1 MEQVNVFHK
10 GVVSDL
16 DYSVISPDMWV
27 FPTIGARMV
36 NLSGK
41 GYVIQNFD
49 GTKELFSLPSKH
61 IPLGFVEHDNILYI
75 ASTNPETG
83 FGSIGSYPSPDWS
96 GNSLGLL
103 NEFKPLKNLMHL
115 GLRLNLTTHKFNF
128 SPSNMI
134 SMQAKT
140 SYDGSTDIYLAD
152 HRNPLRMVNTGFT
165 KEGRILDRVIHRDDF
180 DSTVNVIQ
188 STSKSPMFSFKPF
201 GENGDLRNGNY
212 FVYVRYVTKDF
223 NETEFLAESF
233 AFALYQDRNEVGEYS
248 EGGISEESSG
258 KSINFTLSNL
268 DQTYEYVEFA
278 LIRYYGDNGPVA
290 YSSYIYQE
298 YFKITNET
306 MDFNLAYWD
315 RVVPFPEEEILAPRN
330 RDIIPKD
337 IVYFDNTLWGANWKE
352 KDRYRK
358 VLEEYAKRVMIF
370 PRVYEFGDHRFP
382 WNKIRE
388 GSSTASHYYITGD
401 FYDDPQEIYN
411 RSAYFRGE
419 TYAFALNYKFKDGDI
434 TDAYPTAGRDDYDND
449 TCHLADNWE
458 TYQQGTAFNQD
469 GIYRTP
475 KADLISS
482 DNEDR
487 YQLIKNNDRRLLYL
501 EFDFTEANRWLDE
514 DCDVEERMWGLENIR
529 GYRVVRSERKKNII
543 TQGLSMSQVKPE
555 GTLLNIQH
563 EIGITIGNE
572 SQKEPSTG
580 NSHNLVQ
587 FRPDDGDFDYS
598 VLIDPVYN
606 VSEHRYSQHRH
617 SVLGRE
623 TIGTEEVVLNERG
636 KECMYPY
643 YKAQIPMWGVYK
655 KTSTTKRHNTISY
668 STLGVMIPNE
678 YGLFSTDFLFNRA
691 LNLDSAKY
699 VKRVGR
705 SINGILDSQFSHN
718 VNPISSL
725 SVMRSLESENRDA
738 SILDKKATP
747 LVGNETIS
755 NAGGYNNKCIAV
767 GLDYTSEN
775 KSHVWNLKTT
785 GTSKTWTISNRNFS
799 SLPYIAF
806 ILDNTDSKSDVY
818 SSFEMY
824 KLGNNS
830 FSAGEYKTYNL
841 DVVNLCEQNPDNL
854 NILNW
859 YNKHILRY
867 KPVTEF
873 MGFIDSVDVW
883 RGDCFLNRTTL
894 NIMGWTD
901 TNAETDQG
909 GNAVVGDSD
918 GGGGHPSG
926 KYPWDW
932 AKGMSEDDHQR
943 YAHGITLSI
952 VTENKY
958 NTAYRYHNRYSQNSY
973 YDREAVGG
981 ANRMGQKWL
990 IRPWKSTTRE
1000 SLLLNT
1006 GNSVPVPEK
1015 LINIFPY
1022 LQPHTT
1028 NVHPTRIR
1036 YSGRYTPGAFYD
1048 STRQFDVLHF
1058 KDFDYAYGP
1067 INALYHQ
1074 SGMLISIQD
1083 SIINRHYVNE
1093 QALQIGQEG
1102 ESLLLGTSPEYL
1114 AQQTYTVGE
1123 FGSRHKW
1130 GTISN
1135 EMGIYGVDWHR
1146 GVIWKTGFKSAG
1158 THMVYVANDITI
1170 EKSIRT
1176 WLENLYKMYN
1186 PESDPTK
1193 LLADTPS
1200 SGEGVL
1206 LGYDR
1211 LNREIL
1217 FTFLLPIEST
1227 EDDYDVMEYKPL
1239 DRMDWY
1245 NTVYPMYFMAVVDG
1259 VMYYAR
1265 TTTSAKPGSSSD
1277 WVEVIG
1283 DIEEFDET
1291 KLYEAGSVVIGECNG
1306 ELRILVV
1313 SRNMVVAEA
1322 FYKYSFDLYLPGS
1335 LNYISNYIKVER
1347 KYYKSENRTLVLSEK
1362 NDAFIGEAPFAPKFY
1377 GLLDNAF
1384 FMANPNEPNQIHIGN
1399 QPGKV
1404 QEFFGEIEEFSIS
1417 FVVVGVS
1424 GEQSAAVLM
1433 KYFKS
1438 LDIEIN
1444 DIELSHITYKT
1455 ELQEG
1460 IYIYSKNS
1468 EEFWKDAEYFENKM
1482 KLPIFVQTNP
1492 DTEFED
1498 NGLEFYEGSDM
1509 KGTYLVVTLHY
1520 KPETEAEKVTLR
1532 NVITSFN
1539 ISQS

>member
-115 GLRLNLTTHKFNF
+115 DIRQNLTTHKFNF

-140 SYDGSTDIYLAD
+140 SYDGSVDLYLAD
-152 HRNPLRMVNTGFT
+152 YRNPLRMINTGFT
-165 KEGRILDRVIHRDDF
+165 KEGRVLDRVIDRDAF
-180 DSTVNVIQ
+180 ESSVNVIQ
-188 STSKSPMFSFKPF
+188 STSQSPQFHFKPF
-201 GENGDLRNGNY
+201 GDNGDLRNGNY

-233 AFALYQDRNEVGEYS
+233 AFALYQDRNETGEYS
-248 EGGISEESSG
+248 EGGLSEESSG

-315 RVVPFPEEEILAPRN
+315 RVIPFPEEQILAPRN
-330 RDIIPKD
+330 RDVIPKD

-370 PRVYEFGDHRFP
+370 PRVHSISDKPFGMHLPNNDNP
-382 WNKIRE
+382 YDNMAQTMLGTK
-388 GSSTASHYYITGD
+388 SSLSYTHD
-401 FYDDPQEIYN
+401 FYDSPEEVYH
-411 RSAYFRGE
+411 RVGYFRGE

-449 TCHLADNWE
+449 TCHLTDDWE
-458 TYQQGTAFNQD
+458 TYQQSTAFNQD

-482 DNEDR
+482 DGDDK
-487 YQLIKNNDRRLLYL
+487 YQLLKNEERRLLYL
-501 EFDFTEANRWLDE
+501 VFDFTEANDWIVNKCEL
-514 DCDVEERMWGLENIR
+514 EEREWALSNIDSM
-529 GYRVVRSERKKNII
+529 RVVRAERKENLVA
-543 TQGLSMSQVKPE
+543 QGVSMNQIKPE
-555 GTLLNIQH
+555 GILYNEQAELSKVNIDKMV
-563 EIGITIGNE
+563 ID
-572 SQKEPSTG
+572 
-580 NSHNLVQ
+580 NSNQ
-587 FRPDDGDFDYS
+587 IKQYYIDNDDFDHHTFNNDYRYLRRS
-598 VLIDPVYN
+598 IAGTETIHL
-606 VSEHRYSQHRH
+606 SER
-617 SVLGRE
+617 GRE
-623 TIGTEEVVLNERG
+623 C
-636 KECMYPY
+636 KFPY
-643 YKAQIPMWGVYK
+643 YRSIIPMWGQYNK
-655 KTSTTKRHNTISY
+655 GNKFNTVSY
-668 STLGVMIPNE
+668 STVGSIVLNDYAIYSPD
-678 YGLFSTDFLFNRA
+678 YLFNRA
-691 LNLDSAKY
+691 TILDNVRYIKRIGRTINSLVDTKAYSDVTPAYNLTAMSSMD
-699 VKRVGR
+699 
-705 SINGILDSQFSHN
+705 SIN
-718 VNPISSL
+718 
-725 SVMRSLESENRDA
+725 RA
-738 SILDKKATP
+738 STALAKKAIGMT
-747 LVGNETIS
+747 GNETVT
-755 NAGGYNNKCIAV
+755 NAGGHDGACITKAYDLMDSNNSHVYAS
-767 GLDYTSEN
+767 GLDSNDEGP
-775 KSHVWNLKTT
+775 V
-785 GTSKTWTISNRNFS
+785 ISNRNVV
-799 SLPYIAF
+799 SLPYVSVLLDH
-806 ILDNTDSKSDVY
+806 LDNSSDSAEPIYVNQLNNWITSGD
-818 SSFEMY
+818 EM
-824 KLGNNS
+824 LHP
-830 FSAGEYKTYNL
+830 GEYRTYNL
-841 DVVNLCEQNPDNL
+841 DVVNLCIQDPDEFHML
-854 NILNW
+854 SW
-859 YNKHILRY
+859 YNKSSLRY
-867 KPVTEF
+867 KPVNDFLKTWQL
-873 MGFIDSVDVW
+873 DDVNIW
-883 RGDCFLNRTTL
+883 RGDCFLNRTFL
-894 NIMGWTD
+894 NIYGWSPSD
-901 TNAETDQG
+901 TKTDQG
-909 GNAVVGDSD
+909 GEKTVGDSI
-918 GGGGHPSG
+918 GGNPVNH
-926 KYPWDW
+926 YPWDW
-932 AKGMSEDDHQR
+932 TEHMSEGNHLK

-958 NTAYRYHNRYSQNSY
+958 NTAYRYHNRGSQNSY
-973 YDREAVGG
+973 YNREAVGG
-981 ANRMGQKWL
+981 ANRMGQMWL

-1048 STRQFDVLHF
+1048 STRQFDVFHF

-1146 GVIWKTGFKSAG
+1146 GVIWKTGFESAG
-1158 THMVYVANDITI
+1158 RHMLYVANDITI
-1170 EKSIRT
+1170 EKSVRT

-1291 KLYEAGSVVIGECNG
+1291 KLYEAGSVVIGECFG
-1306 ELRILVV
+1306 ELIILVL
-1313 SRNMVVAEA
+1313 SINMVVAGK
-1322 FYKYSFDLYLPGS
+1322 FCKYRTNLYLPGS

-1498 NGLEFYEGSDM
+1498 NSLEFYEGSDM